1 MKNDSG
7 RFDVKIVRRINSKK
21 KRDFRV
27 IFPLD
32 GVKNSIRPI
41 LLKDATQVI
50 LGKLGD
56 GLIKKA
62 DYILALDRGGLVLG
76 LSLSLAKNIPL
87 KIAWKHNL
95 DLGNKIALTDPYIP
109 NEPLY
114 LYGAKKDDRVIL
126 VDDEIYSGDTMLITV
141 KDLANKGIY
150 VVAAIAIVEC
160 LNFNAREKL
169 EKAGCKLVTYKTYK
183 L

>member
-1 MKNDSG
+1 MKKNKDE
-7 RFDVKIVRRINSKK
+7 FDIKIVRRINSKK
-21 KRDFRV
+21 KRGFRV

-32 GVKNSIRPI
+32 GVKNNI
-41 LLKDATQVI
+41 LPAMLKDATQIVLKK
-50 LGKLGD
+50 LGK
-56 GLIKKA
+56 GLIKNV

-95 DLGNKIALTDPYIP
+95 DLENKITLSDPYIP

-114 LYGAKKDDRVIL
+114 LYGAKKNDRVIL
-126 VDDEIYSGDTMLITV
+126 VDDEIYSGETMLITI
-141 KDLANKGIY
+141 KDLSKKGIQ
-150 VVAAIAIVEC
+150 VAAAVAIVEC
-160 LNFNAREKL
+160 LNFKAREKL
-169 EKAGCKLVTYKTYK
+169 ERVGCKLIAYRTYR